1 MFCKYLMLLSLP
13 AVLLLKMYK
22 ISQIVRNDR
31 LLNTRTNNTCTTL
44 QHLYHKFYFKHP
56 HTTTFEPHYNT
67 CTTNVTANLQWEIRC
82 TPTLRILV
90 LLYLGRAKFSVIVI
104 AFDNIG
110 SAVQWLAKQD
120 ATF

>member
-1 MFCKYLMLLSLP
+1 MLLSLP

-56 HTTTFEPHYNT
+56 HTTTLAPYYNT
-67 CTTNVTANLQWEIRC
+67 CSTNVIANFHWEIRY
-82 TPTLRILV
+82 TPSKRM
-90 LLYLGRAKFSVIVI
+90 LLHLYFSTVEYLCK
-104 AFDNIG
+104 
-110 SAVQWLAKQD
+110 LE
-120 ATF
+120 